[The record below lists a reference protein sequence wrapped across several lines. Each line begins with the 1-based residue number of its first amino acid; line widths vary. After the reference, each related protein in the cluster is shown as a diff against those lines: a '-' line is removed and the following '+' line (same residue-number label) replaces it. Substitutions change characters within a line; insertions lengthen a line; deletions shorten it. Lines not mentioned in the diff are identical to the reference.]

1 MDSLLNLIATIIVAI
16 IGLIGIIIQTKSK
29 EKQDSIS
36 SKIDA
41 LRVDSANSDK
51 KILEKIDL
59 SRMQFLKLWLTT
71 ELTKVRDE
79 LYKPTEEQKRL
90 LFEAKKEYNILG
102 GDSYVDDIFDECKEK
117 NLL

>member
-41 LRVDSANSDK
+41 LRIDSANTDK
-51 KILEKIDL
+51 QLMAKIDL
-59 SRMQFLKLWLTT
+59 SRMQILKVWLTT
-71 ELTKVRDE
+71 ELTKVRDG
-79 LYKPTEEQKRL
+79 LYKPTEEHIKG
-90 LFEAKKEYNILG
+90 K
-102 GDSYVDDIFDECKEK
+102 
-117 NLL
+117 